1 MPLARPFYDRDAVL
15 SMKNYEYEDNE
26 ICVFAASNRVC
37 NMYIVSNIIKKTKKT
52 KRKKEEEE
60 ERRIGLALL
69 CVLDKLRS

>member
-37 NMYIVSNIIKKTKKT
+37 NMYIVSNIIKKKKE
-52 KRKKEEEE
+52 KRRRRRRKKKD
-60 ERRIGLALL
+60 RVGFVVRT
-69 CVLDKLRS
+69 R

>member
-37 NMYIVSNIIKKTKKT
+37 NMYIVSNIIKKKKE
-52 KRKKEEEE
+52 KRRRRRKKKDMVGFVV
-60 ERRIGLALL
+60 RTR
-69 CVLDKLRS
+69 

>member
-37 NMYIVSNIIKKTKKT
+37 NMYIVSNIIKKKKRRRR
-52 KRKKEEEE
+52 RKKKD
-60 ERRIGLALL
+60 RVGFVVRT
-69 CVLDKLRS
+69 R

>member
-1 MPLARPFYDRDAVL
+1 MPLARLFYDRDAVL

-37 NMYIVSNIIKKTKKT
+37 NMYIVSNIIKKKK
-52 KRKKEEEE
+52 KKEEEE
-60 ERRIGLALL
+60 EEKRRIGLALL